1 MCNLDRPTMTAH
13 APLTP
18 GQLALLGAELA
29 ARRKSLAEAL
39 DLHQDHH
46 TRVAH
51 AREVLTQ
58 DGDDA
63 PQRDAEREVD
73 QAITE
78 HDISEIA
85 ALDAALARLHSP
97 DYGRCADCAEAI
109 AFDRLR
115 AAPQA
120 LRCVA
125 CERRHEAAQVHAQH
139 ARL

>member
-1 MCNLDRPTMTAH
+1 MTAN
-13 APLTP
+13 ALLTS
-18 GQLALLGAELA
+18 GQLALLGAELE

-39 DLHQDHH
+39 DLHQGHGS
-46 TRVAH
+46 RVTH
-51 AREVLTQ
+51 AREVLKQ
-58 DGDDA
+58 DDDDA
-63 PQRDAEREVD
+63 PQRDADREVD

-85 ALDAALARLHSP
+85 AIDAALARLHSP
-97 DYGRCADCAEAI
+97 EYGRCTDCGEGI

-125 CERRHEAAQVHAQH
+125 CERRHEAAGGPVQH